1 MQPHI
6 INYHKALGYIPGMW
20 IACEVCYATSVDI
33 HHIIPR
39 SKFGSKRKA
48 EQDHVS
54 NLIAL
59 CRDCHNLAHENKITK
74 EQLQTIVSKRISL

>member
-1 MQPHI
+1 MQPHV
-6 INYHKALGYIPGMW
+6 INYHKALGIDLGTW
-20 IACEVCYATSVDI
+20 IACEVCGTTSVEI

-54 NLIAL
+54 NLVAL
-59 CRDCHNLAHENKITK
+59 CRQCHNLAHDNVISK
-74 EQLQTIVSKRISL
+74 EKLQEIAINRK

>member
-1 MQPHI
+1 MQPHVV
-6 INYHKALGYIPGMW
+6 NYHKALGIDLGSW
-20 IACEVCYATSVDI
+20 IACEVCGTTSVEI

-54 NLIAL
+54 NLVAL
-59 CRDCHNLAHENKITK
+59 CRVCHNLAHENKITK
-74 EQLQTIVSKRISL
+74 EQLQTIVSKR

>member
-1 MQPHI
+1 MQPHVV
-6 INYHKALGYIPGMW
+6 NFHKALGIDLGTW
-20 IACEVCYATSVDI
+20 IACEYCLGTSVEI

-54 NLIAL
+54 NLVAL
-59 CRDCHNLAHENKITK
+59 CRACHNLAHDNVISK
-74 EQLQTIVSKRISL
+74 EKLQEIAINRK

>member
-1 MQPHI
+1 MQAHI
-6 INYHKALGYIPGMW
+6 VNYHKALGIDFGSW
-20 IACEVCYATSVDI
+20 IACEVCSATSVDI

-59 CRDCHNLAHENKITK
+59 CRDCHNLAHDGKITK
-74 EQLQTIVSKRISL
+74 EQLQEIVSKR

>member
-6 INYHKALGYIPGMW
+6 VNYHKALGIDLGTW
-20 IACEVCYATSVDI
+20 IACEVCNATSVDI

-48 EQDHVS
+48 EQYHVN
-54 NLIAL
+54 NLVAL
-59 CRDCHNLAHENKITK
+59 CRVCHNLAHDNVITK
-74 EQLQTIVSKRISL
+74 EQLQIIVSKRISL

>member
-6 INYHKALGYIPGMW
+6 VNYHKALGIDLGTW
-20 IACEVCYATSVDI
+20 IACEVCNATSVDI

-48 EQDHVS
+48 EQDHYN
-54 NLIAL
+54 NLVAL
-59 CRDCHNLAHENKITK
+59 CRVCHNLAHDNFITK
-74 EQLQTIVSKRISL
+74 EQLQIIVSKRISL